1 VPTISPKDLDTALKS
16 GAFAPVYFFHG
27 EEDFRKDAALQRLVE
42 TAVDPAMRD
51 FNCEV
56 RRGAELDAE
65 SLESLLGTP
74 PMMAERRLV
83 AVRDVGAL
91 KKDPRRTL
99 DRYLQRPAPDTVLV
113 LIAAAGAKPDKALLD
128 AAASLEFSPL
138 NGAELGKWV
147 ARYAKNELGV
157 AVTPAAADLLLG
169 AVGNDLQQLAAE
181 LDKLASYVR
190 GNSGGDAAK
199 DAAAVVDEDAVSAVV
214 GVRRGETLGD
224 LLDAVARHDAAGAYG
239 LVEHV
244 LAQPKASAVT
254 VVLALGTQFLALA
267 WGQTMRERGT
277 NPGMLAK
284 AYWDLLKEGKGAFPG
299 RPWGEA
305 VSAWVAAVD
314 GWTPASLDRALEL
327 LLEADLTLKETRI
340 SSDEQVIGTLV
351 LALCALPGR
360 RPRS

>member
-1 VPTISPKDLDTALKS
+1 MPSITAKDLDAAMKS
-16 GAFAPVYFFHG
+16 GAFAPVYLFHG
-27 EEDFRKDAALQRLVE
+27 DEDFRKDAALKRLVE
-42 TAVDPAMRD
+42 AAVDPAVRD
-51 FNCEV
+51 FNCET

-83 AVRDVGAL
+83 ALRDVGAL

-99 DRYLQRPAPDTVLV
+99 DRYLQRPAPDVVLV
-113 LIAAAGAKPDKALLD
+113 LIAPAGAKPDKALLD
-128 AAASLEFSPL
+128 GTAALEFSPL
-138 NGAELGKWV
+138 NGAELARWV
-147 ARYAKNELGV
+147 ARQAKQEFGV
-157 AVTPAAADLLLG
+157 TMTPGAADLLLG

-190 GNSGGDAAK
+190 GGAAGSAAG

-224 LLDAVARHDAAGAYG
+224 LLDAVARRDAARAYG

-254 VVLALGTQFLALA
+254 LVLALGSQFLALA
-267 WGQTMRERGT
+267 WGQAMRERGT

-284 AYWDLLKEGKGAFPG
+284 GYWELLKEGKSAFVG

-314 GWTPASLDRALEL
+314 GWTAPSLDRALEL

-340 SSDEQVIGTLV
+340 SSDEQIVGTLV

-360 RPRS
+360 R